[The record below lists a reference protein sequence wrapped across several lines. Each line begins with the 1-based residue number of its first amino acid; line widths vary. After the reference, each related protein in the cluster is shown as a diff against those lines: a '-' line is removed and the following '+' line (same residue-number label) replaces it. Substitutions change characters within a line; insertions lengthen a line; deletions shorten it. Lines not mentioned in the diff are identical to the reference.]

1 VLRSISSQQLRRP
14 AFRRF
19 WQEVDESVVALPRP
33 PAQLQPEK
41 AFYVETVNGPETVEA
56 ITKLEPDVVIHFHAG
71 ILQEQVFEIARIGT
85 LNLHP
90 GIAPLIKGQD
100 PIQWALWERRR
111 EWLGATVH
119 YIDEGID
126 TGPVLAYA
134 PVEPGYPGERVAPLY
149 VRIIEVG
156 VERLLD
162 ALRRLAQGERWT
174 IHPPQGVRVYRTVFS
189 GWRLLLLEIRLAL
202 QRAKHFAWTTVKSH
216 L

>member
-1 VLRSISSQQLRRP
+1 M
-14 AFRRF
+14 
-19 WQEVDESVVALPRP
+19 EALS
-33 PAQLQPEK
+33 
-41 AFYVETVNGPETVEA
+41 
-56 ITKLEPDVVIHFHAG
+56 KLEPDVVIQLGAG

-100 PIQWALWERRR
+100 PFQWALWERRP

-119 YIDEGID
+119 WIDEGID

-134 PVEPGYPGERVAPLY
+134 PVESRYSGERVATLY
-149 VRIIEVG
+149 VRIMKVG

-162 ALRRLAQGERWT
+162 ALHRLGRGERWT
-174 IHPPQGVRVYRTVFS
+174 IHPPQGERVYRTVFS
-189 GWRLLLLEIRLAL
+189 GWRWFLLEIRLAL